1 MHFDFR
7 LEHNGVLLSW
17 PIPRGPTLDPAIKRL
32 AVRTE
37 DHPVDYGDF
46 EGVIPSGYGAG
57 TVLLWDIGSYEW
69 LRETAHDTEASLAKG
84 DLKFRLVGSKLNGE
98 FALVKIGD
106 RGRRYGGS
114 SDGDKNWLLI
124 KKRDEFVVE
133 KYEAIDHEVS
143 VKTGRTLAEIARD
156 GGGDPRE
163 AARARRAAPRPA
175 TNAAAGGATA
185 SVADSG
191 PAKAAASPLP
201 APMLAT
207 PVDRPFTRDGW
218 IFELKWDGVRALA
231 AVEDGTLHLAGRSGR
246 DETSRYPEL
255 AALTRALRGHSA
267 VVDAHR
273 SSVSSRASTCRV
285 RATCAGPCATIPPP
299 TSSSTSSAS
308 TGATS

>member
-7 LEHNGVLLSW
+7 MEHNGVLLSW

-57 TVLLWDIGSYEW
+57 TVLLWDVGSYEW
-69 LRETAHDTEASLAKG
+69 LRESAQDVEASLAKG
-84 DLKFRLVGSKLNGE
+84 DLKFRLVGNKVNGE

-114 SDGDKNWLLI
+114 NDGDKNWLLI

-133 KYEAIDHEVS
+133 KYEAIEHEVS
-143 VKTGRTLAEIARD
+143 VKTGRTLAEIAAD

-163 AARARRAAPRPA
+163 AARARRATSRAA
-175 TNAAAGGATA
+175 TNAAAGGVAA
-185 SVADSG
+185 SAGQSG
-191 PAKAAASPLP
+191 PAKAAAAPLP

-207 PVDRPFTRDGW
+207 PVDRPFTRDGCRRR
-218 IFELKWDGVRALA
+218 DRGHGCGRTRVVRASP
-231 AVEDGTLHLAGRSGR
+231 V
-246 DETSRYPEL
+246 
-255 AALTRALRGHSA
+255 
-267 VVDAHR
+267 AHQ
-273 SSVSSRASTCRV
+273 RV
-285 RATCAGPCATIPPP
+285 A
-299 TSSSTSSAS
+299 
-308 TGATS
+308 